1 MSVIVPI
8 SSALP
13 LKADVAAVG
22 RESPKLT
29 LRRHMPLSAPRHSL
43 ATTIRLFDRIARVLP
58 GRKTVGSSSV
68 AASNRA
74 FRTHALAVRPC
85 RTGKFGPGQV
95 GPFEKGIGEIGIA
108 QVGAE
113 QAGLAQIHT
122 DHGGVA

>member
-1 MSVIVPI
+1 MI
-8 SSALP
+8 SRLYFEFVLDVESLNVALW
-13 LKADVAAVG
+13 
-22 RESPKLT
+22 
-29 LRRHMPLSAPRHSL
+29 LRREIPAMSPARPLIPQQ

-108 QVGAE
+108 QVGAV